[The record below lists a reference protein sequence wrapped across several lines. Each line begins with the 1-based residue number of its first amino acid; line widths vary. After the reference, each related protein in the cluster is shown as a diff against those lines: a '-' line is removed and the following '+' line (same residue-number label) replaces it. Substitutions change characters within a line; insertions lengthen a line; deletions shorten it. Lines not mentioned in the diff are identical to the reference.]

1 MTDEIAGIIPILATP
16 FNSEGEVDVQ
26 GFAAIVESAI
36 EDGAHAVA
44 MFGLASEYYK
54 LTDDERRILT
64 SILIKTTRDR
74 VPVIISITHHS
85 TEVAVR
91 QAIEAEQAGARAIM
105 ALPPFFLGPSM
116 DSILFHVEAIA
127 GAVHIPVILQYAP
140 AQTGIDATVLSR
152 LPVSMMKVDASPS
165 IPALLAL
172 PSTVTT
178 LVGYMGLDLPDAVL
192 VGCSG
197 CMPTASLVRP
207 FVKVW
212 RNLQSNPDEGRRE
225 HQRLIPL
232 LQYMMQ
238 SIEFLIA
245 SEKYLL
251 LKRSIIQS
259 SYCRKPCTLLNRD
272 QANQLNEYVENL

>member
-1 MTDEIAGIIPILATP
+1 VTDEIAGIIPILATP

>member
-197 CMPTASLVRP
+197 CMPTASLVRT